1 MPARDFHHDTV
12 KEALTKD
19 GWTITADPLTL
30 QLGTRSVYVD
40 LGAEKLIAAERGTE
54 KIAVEIKSFS
64 SPSPINDLENAWGQF
79 FMYARALQRREPDRR
94 LYLAV
99 STATFDTIFVEEA
112 GQLLLE
118 EPGFRIIVFSLETE
132 EIIKWIPQQMTSQ

>member
-40 LGAEKLIAAERGTE
+40 LGAEKLIAAE
-54 KIAVEIKSFS
+54 
-64 SPSPINDLENAWGQF
+64 
-79 FMYARALQRREPDRR
+79 
-94 LYLAV
+94 
-99 STATFDTIFVEEA
+99 
-112 GQLLLE
+112 
-118 EPGFRIIVFSLETE
+118 
-132 EIIKWIPQQMTSQ
+132 